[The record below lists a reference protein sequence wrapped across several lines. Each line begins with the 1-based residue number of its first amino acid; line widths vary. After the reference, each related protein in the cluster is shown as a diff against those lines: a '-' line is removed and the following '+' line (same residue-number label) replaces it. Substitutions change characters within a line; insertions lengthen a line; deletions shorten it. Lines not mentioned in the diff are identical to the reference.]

1 MSASATRKDKARR
14 DSARMEFRTTRQVKE
29 RIELAASLQ
38 GVSVSD
44 FVLSNAARAAQEV
57 IERERRI
64 QLGEEASL
72 RVAEALARPARAI
85 PELVELFRE

>member
-1 MSASATRKDKARR
+1 MSASTTRKGKAR
-14 DSARMEFRTTRQVKE
+14 SARMDFRTTRDVKE
-29 RIELAASLQ
+29 RIELAAFLQ

-44 FVLSNAARAAQEV
+44 FVLSNASRAAQEV
-57 IERERRI
+57 IEREHRI